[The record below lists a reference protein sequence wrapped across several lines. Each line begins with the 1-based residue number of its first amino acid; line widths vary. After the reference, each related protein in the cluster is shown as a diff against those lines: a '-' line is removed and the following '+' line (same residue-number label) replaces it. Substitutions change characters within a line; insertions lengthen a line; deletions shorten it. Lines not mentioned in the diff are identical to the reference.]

1 VTRKPVA
8 VWEPSDLRRFREHVD
23 AQPEEWVRAAFR
35 LTACGLRRSE
45 VLGLALESVDLDAG
59 TVRVEASRVKTGKG
73 YETQRDDTK
82 SAASTRTVM
91 VDTMR
96 PGTLAALRALGT
108 RQAADKL
115 AAGPAYAESG
125 LAIVDALGRGIHPE
139 VYSLRWRALC
149 KSAGLPTIRLHA
161 ARHALALMLHRAG
174 VAPADVASM
183 LGHSVGTH
191 LTFYV
196 PKTERGAASAATR
209 LGELLAAAQ

>member
-1 VTRKPVA
+1 M
-8 VWEPSDLRRFREHVD
+8 H
-23 AQPEEWVRAAFR
+23 
-35 LTACGLRRSE
+35 
-45 VLGLALESVDLDAG
+45 
-59 TVRVEASRVKTGKG
+59 
-73 YETQRDDTK
+73 
-82 SAASTRTVM
+82 
-91 VDTMR
+91 